1 MVSHTQ
7 LYTVYYIPKGGCSC
21 IMGVLK
27 HFFKPHLCKTCLK
40 VKRIRIYHQTTKQ
53 RNNKNNIKCPKS
65 AQILGIKTNK
75 TVPLNC

>member
-7 LYTVYYIPKGGCSC
+7 LYTVYYIPKGECSC

-27 HFFKPHLCKTCLK
+27 QFFKPHLCKKCLT

-53 RNNKNNIKCPKS
+53 KNDENIKCPES
-65 AQILGIKTNK
+65 AQILGIETK
-75 TVPLNC
+75 